1 MELRH
6 EYKIQ
11 LTGGDLLIL
20 RQRLQAVLER
30 DPHAKGGSYL
40 VRSLYFETPTD
51 RALREKLDGVSR
63 REKFRLRL
71 YDGDTSLIHLE
82 KKYKAAG
89 LGGKLSAELT
99 RDETERL
106 LDGDTLWM
114 RDDERELV
122 RELYAK
128 MTTQGLR
135 PKTVVEYTRE
145 PFIYGPGDVRVT
157 HGPVRHKA
165 FGSRPRHRPGAGG
178 SGLGGGEI
186 HGLPAPAHQ
195 GSGGASGPPGRGLLQ
210 IRPMQ
215 ALRLSR
221 NSLLVQL
228 F

>member
-6 EYKIQ
+6 EYKIE
-11 LTGGDLLIL
+11 LTAADLLIL

-99 RDETERL
+99 RDETQRL

-114 RDDERELV
+114 RVDERELV

-157 HGPVRHKA
+157 LDYHIRTALSDTKLLDPGLVTVPVPEDPALAEVKDTA
-165 FGSRPRHRPGAGG
+165 F
-178 SGLGGGEI
+178 
-186 HGLPAPAHQ
+186 LPQ
-195 GSGGASGPPGRGLLQ
+195 LIRDLVELPGRRAGAFSKYAQ
-210 IRPMQ
+210 C
-215 ALRLSR
+215 RLYG
-221 NSLLVQL
+221 
-228 F
+228 